1 MNYQT
6 IQVDDISLEVFYDGH
21 AESPRQWDNMTKFIM
36 FHRRYNLPNEVDIHE
51 QDYSSWDE
59 MEAELQQQ
67 YKWVYPV
74 FMYDHGGVAF
84 SINAFSC
91 RWDSGQVGFIVLDDG
106 SAEDAYKCATSELQ
120 IYSEYANGNVFG
132 FFVEENGEHI
142 HSCSGFYG
150 SDFDENGLI
159 EELKAGLGEEVVTKI
174 KQELI

>member
-6 IQVDDISLEVFYDGH
+6 IQVDDISVEVFYDQH

-36 FHRRYNLPNEVDIHE
+36 FHRRYNLPHEVDIHE

-74 FMYDHGGVAF
+74 FMYDHSGLAF
-84 SINAFSC
+84 SINSFSC
-91 RWDSGQVGFIVLDDG
+91 RFDSGQVGIVVCDEG
-106 SAEDAYKCATSELQ
+106 EASAACAWAKAELQ
-120 IYSEYANGNVFG
+120 TYSDYANGNVFG
-132 FFVEENGEHI
+132 FLVEENGEHI
-142 HSCSGFYG
+142 HSCGGFYG
-150 SDFDENGLI
+150 SDFDENGLMY
-159 EELKAGLGEEVVTKI
+159 ELKAGLGEEVVTKI